1 MTSVSSEN
9 EKRFVAVLNKKIEL
23 GRSLNVLGHL
33 SVGLTNQLEVNEAL
47 FVDYQDGDGGIHP
60 SLSHYPFIVLKADNS
75 NKIRKA
81 RELAIEQ
88 GIKFTDFTHTMIEGG
103 STVQQRTTSQ
113 TKEQDLEY
121 FGIAFFG
128 DSEALKNI
136 TKKFSLYK

>member
-33 SVGLTNQLEVNEAL
+33 SVGLTNQLEVDEAL
-47 FVDYQDGDGGIHP
+47 FVDYQDSDGGIHP

-103 STVQQRTTSQ
+103 STVQQRTTNQ
-113 TKEQDLEY
+113 TKEQAFEY
-121 FGIAFFG
+121 LGIAFFG
-128 DSEALKNI
+128 DSETLKNI